1 MLRVLAQSSAQP
13 NGLRRKAKQGVACVY
28 SIWSCIDG
36 MHTVRTIERQLCVIG
51 YHVSRGVCI
60 LLVNIHRS
68 IPLMVLL
75 ASVDL
80 AWFTGFAS
88 PGPARGA
95 NVDSRGSSDSSPPV
109 LLRRRGSRRPREPAA
124 GAGGRHKFSAA
135 TGRGGADRARSG
147 FIIVAIEARAILHTQ
162 LAILRCAEHMA
173 DHRKLP
179 VSSVVRETGVRTR
192 PRDPIPLQL

>member
-13 NGLRRKAKQGVACVY
+13 NGLRRKARQGVACVY

-60 LLVNIHRS
+60 LLVNIHIS
-68 IPLMVLL
+68 ISLTVLL

-80 AWFTGFAS
+80 AWFCK
-88 PGPARGA
+88 PGARPRRLEAIIGLE
-95 NVDSRGSSDSSPPV
+95 PPRV
-109 LLRRRGSRRPREPAA
+109 LLRRGRGRGDRASPPRVQGRRHR
-124 GAGGRHKFSAA
+124 FSAA
-135 TGRGGADRARSG
+135 KGRGGADRARSRIHYRRDRRG
-147 FIIVAIEARAILHTQ
+147 RYSILNW
-162 LAILRCAEHMA
+162 RYSRRAEHMA